1 MSFLPALVKV
11 TGGLQTIEPGRSGN
25 NPVLV
30 IAEDDLTLYEAVAP
44 LCATLGIEVRSAR
57 GDLALVRQLASWNTV
72 AVLASIEGE
81 AQDGYN
87 VMMRVAEYDR
97 TLPVMLLT
105 GEDPALIGA
114 AEAVQG
120 LWELSALTMQVDL
133 PGPGELAEF
142 LCDAFRL
149 GLERKH
155 APRSPARRRK
165 RERRLALVEAAA

>member
-1 MSFLPALVKV
+1 MSILPTLVTV
-11 TGGLQTIEPGRSGN
+11 TGGLQTIEPGRSGKT
-25 NPVLV
+25 PLLV

-44 LCATLGIEVRSAR
+44 LCATLGIEVRSVR
-57 GDLALVRQLASWNTV
+57 GELALVRQLASWSTIG
-72 AVLASIEGE
+72 VLASIEGK

-105 GEDPALIGA
+105 GGEPALIGA

-155 APRSPARRRK
+155 ARRSPARRRK